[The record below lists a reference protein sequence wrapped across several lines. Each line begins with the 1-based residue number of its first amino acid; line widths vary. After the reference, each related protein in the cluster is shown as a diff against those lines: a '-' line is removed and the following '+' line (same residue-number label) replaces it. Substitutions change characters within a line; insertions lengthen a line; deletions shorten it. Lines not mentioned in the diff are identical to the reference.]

1 MKEFKGTKGKW
12 EVKSSILGVETEIFC
27 GKIRVAQSKHYNNG
41 KEGYENFFN
50 NDPLIKEGKANAKLI
65 AAAPE
70 LLKALVFLKQEYEQL
85 VDCGDCGNWNP
96 RQDNSIVLAE
106 QAINKALN

>member
-12 EVKSSILGVETEIFC
+12 RYSNEFQCITVSKKGVIE
-27 GKIRVAQSKHYNNG
+27 GSKTICDISNCVGFDYSG
-41 KEGYENFFN
+41 KEFN
-50 NDPLIKEGKANAKLI
+50 ANAKLI